1 MLTTIN
7 DKEMIIPAVL
17 RRMPLFANLNDEQ
30 LAGMRLIVQT
40 LSIKAG
46 TLIVTPGD
54 EKRQMYFILSG
65 AVKIETSGEDDNK
78 LSQQDSFGAATLL
91 ADGASRGSAMAITDS
106 ELLVLDHDA
115 LLEIIRLLSAEETLE
130 FFSILNRQAQEES
143 IRESGNIAA
152 HRNLDAQME
161 AEKQRSLT
169 QMVAGV
175 AHEINTPLGVIN
187 TAISIMA
194 KELALPKDLTTQ
206 RAADIAES
214 LELMRRNVERAYRL
228 LLDFKTLSISQLADE
243 KESLCISDVIA
254 ETIDLIMVNLR
265 RSQVK
270 VNFVSNLSTQD
281 ENWVGYRGVL
291 SQVLINLLTNTERYA
306 YPNGIGGTVDVTI
319 GLRDE
324 QTYILTVRDKGRGI
338 PRENLMKV
346 FEPFFTTGRSTGGT
360 GLGLAIVNNLVTST
374 LKGEVRIKSE
384 SGQGAQF
391 EIIFPRTLPD

>member
-1 MLTTIN
+1 
-7 DKEMIIPAVL
+7 
-17 RRMPLFANLNDEQ
+17 
-30 LAGMRLIVQT
+30 
-40 LSIKAG
+40 
-46 TLIVTPGD
+46 
-54 EKRQMYFILSG
+54 
-65 AVKIETSGEDDNK
+65 
-78 LSQQDSFGAATLL
+78 
-91 ADGASRGSAMAITDS
+91 
-106 ELLVLDHDA
+106 
-115 LLEIIRLLSAEETLE
+115 
-130 FFSILNRQAQEES
+130 
-143 IRESGNIAA
+143 
-152 HRNLDAQME
+152 
-161 AEKQRSLT
+161 
-169 QMVAGV
+169 MVAGV

-338 PRENLMKV
+338 PRENLMNSLRPAV
-346 FEPFFTTGRSTGGT
+346 R
-360 GLGLAIVNNLVTST
+360 LVEQDWVWQ
-374 LKGEVRIKSE
+374 LL
-384 SGQGAQF
+384 
-391 EIIFPRTLPD
+391 IIW